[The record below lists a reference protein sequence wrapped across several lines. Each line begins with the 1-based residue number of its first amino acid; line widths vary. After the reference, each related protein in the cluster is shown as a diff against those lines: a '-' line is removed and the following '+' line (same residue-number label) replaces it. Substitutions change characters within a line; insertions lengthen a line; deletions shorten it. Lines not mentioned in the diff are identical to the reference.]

1 MKFIREKEVIELGD
15 LASEFGYSRQHAYQK
30 LHRLE
35 KQNLVEK
42 VGAQPGMYCLTTEGD
57 RRLDYHGEQ

>member
-1 MKFIREKEVIELGD
+1 LEFIREKEVIGLGD
-15 LASEFGYSRQHAYQK
+15 LASKFGYSRQHAYQK

-42 VGAQPGMYCLTTEGD
+42 VGIMPGMYCLTTEAY
-57 RRLDYHGEQ
+57 RRLEYYDH